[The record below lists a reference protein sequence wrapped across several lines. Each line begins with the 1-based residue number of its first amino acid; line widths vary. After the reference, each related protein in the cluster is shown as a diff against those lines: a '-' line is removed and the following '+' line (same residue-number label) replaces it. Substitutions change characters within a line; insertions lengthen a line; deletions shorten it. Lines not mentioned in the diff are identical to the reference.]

1 MPKWLIPVGR
11 IFYGVGLI
19 GIGVQHFIFRNF
31 IPVIVPFW
39 LAWVPG
45 RPFWACVVGAAL
57 VYAGVAMLFD
67 IKGRAVAVVTGAA
80 LLLLVIVAH
89 IPRQLMGQP
98 ANLVSWADAFTA
110 LTLAGGAWITA
121 LSIGDGTPKP
131 PGALERILL
140 AGRFFFAIML
150 IVFGIDHFL
159 YTAFVATL
167 VPAWIPWHS
176 FWTYFAG
183 VALIA
188 GGAGMLARIT
198 APLASL
204 MVGIMIFLW
213 LLTLHIPR
221 AIADPH
227 IGLGSE
233 WTSVFEALAF
243 SGIAFMLAALPA
255 SNPSPISKETTPTGR
270 TKIFSDGV

>member
-1 MPKWLIPVGR
+1 MPKWLLPVGR

-19 GIGVQHFIFRNF
+19 GIGGQHFIFRNF
-31 IPVIVPFW
+31 IPVIVALW
-39 LAWVPG
+39 LAWMPG

-57 VYAGVAMLFD
+57 VYAGVAMIFD
-67 IKGRAVAVVTGAA
+67 IKGRRAVAVVTGAA
-80 LLLLVIVAH
+80 LVVLVIVAH
-89 IPRQLMGQP
+89 IPRQLMGQS

-121 LSIGDGTPKP
+121 MSIGDETPKL
-131 PGALERILL
+131 PGFLERILL

-167 VPAWIPWHS
+167 VPAWIPGHS

-188 GGAGMLARIT
+188 GGAGMLVRFTAR
-198 APLASL
+198 LASL

-213 LLTLHIPR
+213 LLMLHIPR
-221 AIADPH
+221 AVADPH
-227 IGLGSE
+227 TGLGAE

-243 SGIAFMLAALPA
+243 SGIAFMLAALPG
-255 SNPSPISKETTPTGR
+255 SNSLPISK
-270 TKIFSDGV
+270 

>member
-1 MPKWLIPVGR
+1 MPNWLIPVGR
-11 IFYGVGLI
+11 ICYGVGLI

-39 LAWVPG
+39 PAWMPG

-57 VYAGVAMLFD
+57 LYAGVAILFD
-67 IKGRAVAVVTGAA
+67 VKGRAVAVVTGAA
-80 LLLLVIVAH
+80 LVLLVIVAH
-89 IPRQLMGQP
+89 IPRQLMGQR
-98 ANLVSWADAFTA
+98 ANLVSWADALTA

-121 LSIGDGTPKP
+121 LSIGDRTPKP

-159 YTAFVATL
+159 DTAFVATL
-167 VPAWIPWHS
+167 VPAWIPGHL

-188 GGAGMLARIT
+188 GGAGMLVRFT
-198 APLASL
+198 ERLASL

-213 LLTLHIPR
+213 LLMLHIPR
-221 AIADPH
+221 AVADPH
-227 IGLGSE
+227 TGLGAE

-255 SNPSPISKETTPTGR
+255 SNPLPISK
-270 TKIFSDGV
+270 

>member
-1 MPKWLIPVGR
+1 MPKWLISLGG
-11 IFYGVGLI
+11 ISYAVGLI
-19 GIGVQHFIFRNF
+19 GIGVQHFIFRDF
-31 IPVIVPFW
+31 IPVIVALWP
-39 LAWVPG
+39 ARMPG

-57 VYAGVAMLFD
+57 VGAGVAMLFD

-80 LLLLVIVAH
+80 LVVLVVIAH
-89 IPRQLMGQP
+89 IPRQLMGHP

-121 LSIGDGTPKP
+121 MSLGNGSPKP
-131 PGALERILL
+131 TGSFERILP

-167 VPAWIPWHS
+167 VPAWIPGHL

-188 GGAGMLARIT
+188 GGVGMLVRFTAR
-198 APLASL
+198 LASL

-213 LLTLHIPR
+213 FLILHIPR

-227 IGLGSE
+227 SGLGGE

-243 SGIAFMLAALPA
+243 SGIAFMLAALSA
-255 SNPSPISKETTPTGR
+255 IK
-270 TKIFSDGV
+270 GVPDSVMDC

>member
-1 MPKWLIPVGR
+1 MPKWLLHVGR

-19 GIGVQHFIFRNF
+19 GIGAQHFIFRNF
-31 IPVIVPFW
+31 IPVIVALW
-39 LAWVPG
+39 LAWMPG

-57 VYAGVAMLFD
+57 VYAGVAMIFD
-67 IKGRAVAVVTGAA
+67 IKGRRAVAVVTGTA
-80 LLLLVIVAH
+80 LVVLVIVAH

-121 LSIGDGTPKP
+121 MSIGDGTSKL
-131 PGALERILL
+131 PGSPERILL

-167 VPAWIPWHS
+167 VPAWIPGHL

-188 GGAGMLARIT
+188 GGAGMLVRFTAR
-198 APLASL
+198 LASL

-213 LLTLHIPR
+213 LLMLHIPR
-221 AIADPH
+221 AVADPH
-227 IGLGSE
+227 TGLGAE

-243 SGIAFMLAALPA
+243 SGIAFMLAAMPR
-255 SNPSPISKETTPTGR
+255 SNPLPISK
-270 TKIFSDGV
+270 